1 MNFATKTELLPHQ
14 VEAVAKLLPTR
25 VGGLF
30 MDMGTGKSRTAIELA
45 RLRQAKID
53 RVIWFCP
60 VSIKA
65 TIRYQILTH
74 TDTPASDVCVFD
86 DRITERTTPA
96 AQWYIVGIESMSNSA
111 RVILS
116 AFNLVTPDSM
126 VIVDESTFVKGHKA
140 KRTQRITHLAQ
151 DCRYRLILTGT
162 PFTQGAVDL
171 YAQMRFLSPK
181 ILGYSSW
188 YSFAANHIQWSDR
201 YRGKIEST
209 LNSEWLAA
217 KIRPYVYQVT
227 KEECL
232 TLPVKRYAS
241 RICDLTPQQWDAYE
255 QAKVVFAE
263 EMMLEEMEMAAHPQG
278 LQSSVPIFRLFT
290 ALQGIVCGFYAE
302 RRLPHNRL
310 DLLLSVLDGL
320 PDQRVVIWA
329 KYRISTEEI
338 VAALTDRYGTDQV
351 CEYHGSLRPTKRE
364 AELQRWRESGQF
376 LVARQSVGAYGLDLT
391 AAHYVLFYAN
401 SFKYSERIQAEDR
414 CHRLGQTEPVTYID
428 LWAECKIEDRI
439 AAALASKSSVLRDFR
454 AEVDK
459 VKAGRKH
466 HLRQRLQE
474 VI

>member
-14 VEAVAKLLPTR
+14 TEAVVKLLPSR

-45 RLRQAKID
+45 RIRQAKID

-60 VSIKA
+60 VSIKP

-86 DRITERTTPA
+86 DQITERTVPD
-96 AQWYIVGIESMSNSA
+96 AQWFVVGIESMSSSA

-116 AFNLVTPDSM
+116 AFKLVTPDSM
-126 VIVDESTFVKGHKA
+126 VIVDESTFIKGHKA
-140 KRTQRITHLAQ
+140 QRTNRITQLAQ

-171 YAQMRFLSPK
+171 YAQMRFLSTK

-201 YRGKIEST
+201 YRGKIERT

-232 TLPVKRYAS
+232 SLPVKRHTS
-241 RICDLTPQQWDAYE
+241 RICDLTPQQWEAYA
-255 QAKVVFAE
+255 QAKAVFAE
-263 EMMLEEMEMAAHPQG
+263 EVMLEEMEHPHG

-290 ALQGIVCGFYAE
+290 ALQGIVCGFYGDA
-302 RRLPHNRL
+302 RLPHKRL
-310 DLLLSVLDGL
+310 DLLLSVLEGL
-320 PDQRVVIWA
+320 PDERVVIWA
-329 KYRISTEEI
+329 KYRISTDEI
-338 VAALTDRYGTDQV
+338 VAALVARYGAAAV
-351 CEYHGSLRPTKRE
+351 CEYHGSLRPKQRE
-364 AELQRWRESGQF
+364 AELRRWRESGRF

-391 AAHYVLFYAN
+391 AAHYVVFYAN
-401 SFKYSERIQAEDR
+401 SFKYSERIQSEDR
-414 CHRLGQTEPVTYID
+414 CHRIGQTQPVTYID

-439 AAALASKSSVLRDFR
+439 ASALAGKSSVLQDFR
-454 AEVDK
+454 TEVDK
-459 VKAGRKH
+459 IKTSRK
-466 HLRQRLQE
+466 QRLRDWLRE
-474 VI
+474 AI